1 VDVSFSG
8 VTVSVTGG
16 TISTWIRVWID
27 GQLDPTIGVSGK
39 TMAPATQ
46 LSFTGAKRIEIR
58 SGDPSA
64 LLFTLNGRT
73 ISGIGNGTG
82 AETYAFLS
90 TGKVQ
95 KSSRR

>member
-39 TMAPATQ
+39 TMAPRTR
-46 LSFTGAKRIEIR
+46 LIFTGAKRIEIR
-58 SGDPSA
+58 SGDPSV
-64 LLFTLNGRT
+64 LLITLNGRT
-73 ISGIGNGTG
+73 ISGIGSGTG
-82 AETYAFLS
+82 AETYAFLN